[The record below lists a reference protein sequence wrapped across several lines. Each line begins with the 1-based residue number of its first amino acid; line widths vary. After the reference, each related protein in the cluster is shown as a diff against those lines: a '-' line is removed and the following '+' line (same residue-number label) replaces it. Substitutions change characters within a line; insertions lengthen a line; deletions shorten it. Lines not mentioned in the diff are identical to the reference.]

1 MSNKV
6 ALVILAAG
14 VGSRYGKVKQLDSMT
29 KYDNQII
36 DFTIFDAIEAGFS
49 KLYLVIQKQHE
60 ELFNEKLVKYIKD
73 KIEVEYVYQSVPE
86 HLAKLG
92 RVKPLG
98 TSHALYSC
106 KNQVKEPFVLC
117 NADDYYGKE
126 AFKTMYSY
134 LSNKEDDNAC
144 MVGYLLKNTLS
155 KNGSVS
161 RAVCLSE
168 NGKLKKI
175 KELLDI
181 KYENNEFEYSLK
193 NEISISLDTVV
204 SMNFWGFTKN
214 IFEKHSLIVE
224 KFIDEGIYD
233 DLLKKECLLPNDIQQ
248 LINEKQLEVEV
259 FTSNDKWM
267 GVTYPDDRDEVVK
280 RFVELIE
287 GNQYPENLW
296 NK

>member
-36 DFTIFDAIEAGFS
+36 DFTIFDAIEAGFN

-86 HLAKLG
+86 HLAQKG

-106 KNQVKEPFVLC
+106 KDQVKEPFVLC

-134 LSNKEDDNAC
+134 LSNKKDDNAC

-287 GNQYPENLW
+287 DNQYPENLW